1 MPDDDQDA
9 AASPQRHQPG
19 PPSLP
24 VAVIVV
30 AAGRG
35 RRFGGGDNKVLLP
48 LDGRP
53 VWLHSAQRLAQL
65 PAVGRVVIV
74 ARPEDRPQ
82 IEPHAD
88 RLGAVVVDGGHERY
102 DSVAAGLASI
112 DAWIR
117 GRAQARPAPA
127 AAPPAAGAGAAE
139 PGAVEPGAVP
149 AGAAQPWLV
158 AVHDAARP
166 LVSAA
171 DCQAVIQAA
180 GVYGAAVL
188 AGPLRGTIKRLDSTG
203 LVSTVDRSELWE
215 AYTPQ
220 VFRLTTLLSAYERW
234 DGRPVTDDA
243 ELVERAGI
251 PLTLV
256 PGSAENLKITQ
267 PEDLVLAAAVLA
279 ARQPV

>member
-117 GRAQARPAPA
+117 GRAQARPAA
-127 AAPPAAGAGAAE
+127 AAGAGAA
-139 PGAVEPGAVP
+139 G

-180 GVYGAAVL
+180 GVHGAAVL